1 MINPML
7 KTKPTTST
15 KRTMS
20 TQATTKRPAGRTR
33 TERDLVA
40 SLAENQEKILAEL
53 AAIRAV
59 MTALTKLADLV
70 TDLAPTA
77 RGSIGKKPRSLIPN
91 AATVRAME
99 AARRG
104 ELSGPFNSVEELLAD
119 LHADD

>member
-119 LHADD
+119 LYADD

>member
-1 MINPML
+1 ML

-33 TERDLVA
+33 TERDLLA
-40 SLAENQEKILAEL
+40 SLAKNQEKILAEL

-59 MTALTKLADLV
+59 MTALTAMTKLADLV

>member
-20 TQATTKRPAGRTR
+20 TQATTKRPAGLTR
-33 TERDLVA
+33 TERDLLA
-40 SLAENQEKILAEL
+40 SLAKNQEKILAEL

-77 RGSIGKKPRSLIPN
+77 RGSIGKKPRSLIPS

>member
-1 MINPML
+1 ML
-7 KTKPTTST
+7 KTKPITST

-20 TQATTKRPAGRTR
+20 TQATTKRPAGLTR
-33 TERDLVA
+33 TERDLLA
-40 SLAENQEKILAEL
+40 SLAENQEKVLAEL

-77 RGSIGKKPRSLIPN
+77 RGSIGKKPRSLIPS